1 MVEMKYYIAA
11 GQDRRSPWAV
21 LLAWGDGTRL
31 QSLTLKIAGDS
42 RPNQFCHP
50 FGGGSLLG

>member
-1 MVEMKYYIAA
+1 MKYYIAA